1 MVVALGRDFESISC
15 TNLVLLHD
23 GPQKA
28 GGGVGAVLDTGLLC
42 SALLPVWPA
51 RAVLLPLNTS
61 GSASLLLTEAG
72 TSTQS
77 LNHFLANTVKPH

>member
-1 MVVALGRDFESISC
+1 MKASVVPTWYYGMMPPKRLEVEWERCWTLA
-15 TNLVLLHD
+15 
-23 GPQKA
+23 
-28 GGGVGAVLDTGLLC
+28 C